1 MGEQQ
6 TVVAVRDLVQ
16 KFLLKSVLNGV
27 SLQLFPGEC
36 MGIFGLRGSG
46 KTSLLHILAGVD
58 RFSSGTVEVLGCNIS
73 KNQQYRQEIGL
84 VTQEPSLFQDL
95 SVMENLDFIAALKN
109 VRQVDIAIERV
120 TAQLE
125 LKDYL
130 RHPITALDVGL
141 YQRLSLACALLNSP
155 RLLIID
161 ELIKDID
168 LYSRSLIIKQL
179 KPFLQSGGACIC
191 GFSNMEMADF
201 FDRVGWLENGRL
213 EILAPLQA
221 RGKWNDLVDY
231 YREPGDAEND

>member
-6 TVVAVRDLVQ
+6 SVVEVKDLVQ
-16 KFLLKSVLNGV
+16 KFFLKPVLNGV

-36 MGIFGLRGSG
+36 LGIFGLRGSG

-73 KNQQYRQEIGL
+73 KSQQFKQKMGL

-109 VRQVDIAIERV
+109 VRQENIGRV

-125 LKDYL
+125 LKEYL

-141 YQRLSLACALLNSP
+141 YQRLALACALLNSP
-155 RLLIID
+155 RLLILD

-168 LYSRSLIIKQL
+168 LYSRHLIIKQL
-179 KPFLQSGGACIC
+179 KPFLQGGGACIC
-191 GFSNMEMADF
+191 GFSNMDMADF
-201 FDRVGWLENGRL
+201 FDRVGWLEYGQL
-213 EILAPLQA
+213 EILAPSQA
-221 RGKWNDLVDY
+221 RKKWNNLVDSY
-231 YREPGDAEND
+231 QEGAEIE